1 MATTIPTRATR
12 TEPPTRAGRFVKLLI
27 ALGNPG
33 EEYRDTRHNAGWWLA
48 DHLVVRWSLDPFRR
62 AGPVAESQG
71 GVAGK
76 DVLLVKPL
84 TYMNRSGRVLRR
96 YREHEDFVPARD
108 LLILVDDVDLEP
120 GKFRLRAT
128 GSAGGHNGL
137 LSIESAL
144 RSREYARLRV
154 GVGAPEDRDVDR
166 ADWVL
171 APPRQD
177 EEEAVLTAFDMM
189 SEAVECWLS
198 DGAEMAMNRFNRSQ

>member
-1 MATTIPTRATR
+1 M
-12 TEPPTRAGRFVKLLI
+12 KLLI

-33 EEYRDTRHNAGWWLA
+33 EQYRDTRHNAGWWLA
-48 DHLVVRWSLDPFRR
+48 DHLVVRWSLAPFRR
-62 AGPVAESQG
+62 HGPVAESEG
-71 GVAGK
+71 GVAGR

-96 YREHEDFVPARD
+96 YRDQEGFRPATD
-108 LLILVDDVDLEP
+108 LLVLVDDVDLEP
-120 GKFRLRAT
+120 GRFRLRAS

-137 LSIESAL
+137 QSIEAAL
-144 RSREYARLRV
+144 RSREFARLRI

-171 APPRQD
+171 AAPRQD
-177 EEEAVLTAFDMM
+177 EEEAVLTVFDRM

-198 DGAEMAMNRFNRSQ
+198 DGAEVAMNRFNRS

>member
-1 MATTIPTRATR
+1 M
-12 TEPPTRAGRFVKLLI
+12 KLLI

-33 EEYRDTRHNAGWWLA
+33 EKYRDTRHNAGWWLA

-84 TYMNRSGRVLRR
+84 TYMNRSGRALRR

-120 GKFRLRAT
+120 GRFRLRAS

-144 RSREYARLRV
+144 RSR
-154 GVGAPEDRDVDR
+154 
-166 ADWVL
+166 
-171 APPRQD
+171 
-177 EEEAVLTAFDMM
+177 
-189 SEAVECWLS
+189 
-198 DGAEMAMNRFNRSQ
+198 

>member
-1 MATTIPTRATR
+1 M
-12 TEPPTRAGRFVKLLI
+12 
-27 ALGNPG
+27 
-33 EEYRDTRHNAGWWLA
+33 
-48 DHLVVRWSLDPFRR
+48 VRWSLDPFRR
-62 AGPVAESQG
+62 QGPAAEARG

-96 YREHEDFVPARD
+96 YRDQDDFRPADD
-108 LLILVDDVDLEP
+108 LLVLVDDVDLAP
-120 GKFRLRAT
+120 GRFRLRAS

-137 LSIESAL
+137 LSIEGAL
-144 RSREYARLRV
+144 RSQEFARLRV

-177 EEEAVLTAFDMM
+177 EEEAVLTAFDRM

-198 DGAEMAMNRFNRSQ
+198 DGAEMAMNRFNRS

>member
-1 MATTIPTRATR
+1 M
-12 TEPPTRAGRFVKLLI
+12 KLLI

-33 EEYRDTRHNAGWWLA
+33 ERYRDTRHNAGWWLA
-48 DHLVVRWSLDPFRR
+48 DHLVVRWSFDPFRR
-62 AGPVAESQG
+62 QGSVAETG
-71 GVAGK
+71 GAVAGK

-96 YREHEDFVPARD
+96 FRDHEGFRPASD
-108 LLILVDDVDLEP
+108 LLVLVDDVDLTP
-120 GKFRLRAT
+120 GRFRLRAS

-137 LSIESAL
+137 LSIEGAL
-144 RSREYARLRV
+144 RSQEYARLRV

-171 APPRQD
+171 APPGPD
-177 EEEAVLTAFDMM
+177 EEETVLTAFDRM

-198 DGAEMAMNRFNRSQ
+198 DGAEMAMNRFNRS

>member
-1 MATTIPTRATR
+1 M
-12 TEPPTRAGRFVKLLI
+12 KLLI

-33 EEYRDTRHNAGWWLA
+33 EQYRDTRHNAGWWLA
-48 DHLVVRWSLDPFRR
+48 DHLVVRWSFDPFRR
-62 AGPVAESQG
+62 QGPVAETQG
-71 GVAGK
+71 GAAGK

-96 YREHEDFVPARD
+96 FRDHEDFRPASD
-108 LLILVDDVDLEP
+108 LLVLVDDVDLRP
-120 GKFRLRAT
+120 GRFRLRAS

-137 LSIESAL
+137 LSIEAAL
-144 RSREYARLRV
+144 RSQEFARLRV

-171 APPRQD
+171 APPGKD
-177 EEEAVLTAFDMM
+177 EEETVLTAFDRM

-198 DGAEMAMNRFNRSQ
+198 DGAEMAMNRFNRS

>member
-1 MATTIPTRATR
+1 M
-12 TEPPTRAGRFVKLLI
+12 KLLI

-33 EEYRDTRHNAGWWLA
+33 EQYRDTRHNAGWWLA
-48 DHLVVRWSLDPFRR
+48 DHLVVRWLLDPFRR
-62 AGPVAESQG
+62 QGPVAESQG

-84 TYMNRSGRVLRR
+84 TYMNRSGRAVRR

-120 GKFRLRAT
+120 GRFRLRAS

-166 ADWVL
+166 AEWVL